1 MKLKV
6 AIIGFG
12 KIGKLRYN
20 ILKKNKFVEILSIYD
35 PKKNSNK
42 KNIFVNKPE
51 LIFNN
56 NEIDAVF
63 VSTPNYLN
71 YYYTNKLICKKK
83 FVFCEKPPTIKIS
96 ELNNIIKNEKKY
108 KKQVMYGFNHRHH
121 ESIKMMLD
129 LIRKKKFGKILWM
142 RGRYGKSVDKN
153 FFNNWRSNIKNS
165 GGGILMDQGIHM
177 LDLLNIFSNGFDVA
191 KSIVSNSFWNLDIE
205 DNVFAIFQNKKNKIS
220 ASLHSTI
227 TQWRHLFSLE
237 IFMTNGYMVLNGL
250 KTSSNSYG
258 KEELTVA
265 KNRTRLPRAI
275 SIKEKKFI
283 FKIDNSFKNE
293 TNIFINNIIKKKKF
307 QQCNSNEALEL
318 MRLIKKIYKDG

>member
-307 QQCNSNEALEL
+307 KQCNSNEALEL

>member
-1 MKLKV
+1 MKIKV

-12 KIGKLRYN
+12 KIGRLRYK
-20 ILKKNKFVEILSIYD
+20 ILKKNKFVEIISIYD
-35 PKKNSNK
+35 PSKISNRN
-42 KNIFVNKPE
+42 NIFVSKPD
-51 LIFNN
+51 LIINN

-63 VSTPNYLN
+63 VSTPNFLN

-83 FVFCEKPPTIKIS
+83 YVFCEKPPAIKIS
-96 ELNNIIKNEKKY
+96 ELKKIIKNEKKY

-121 ESIKMMLD
+121 ESIKKMLD
-129 LIRKKKFGKILWM
+129 LIKKGKFGKILWM

-153 FFNNWRSNIKNS
+153 FFNNWRSNKKKA
-165 GGGILMDQGIHM
+165 GGGILIDQGIHM
-177 LDLLNIFSNGFDVA
+177 LDLLNVFSNGFDVV
-191 KSIVSNSFWNLDIE
+191 KSIVSNSYWNLDIE
-205 DNVFAIFQNKKNKIS
+205 DNVFAILQNKKNNIS

-265 KNRTRLPRAI
+265 KSRTTLPRAI
-275 SIKEKKFI
+275 SVKEKKFI

-293 TNIFINNIIKKKKF
+293 TDIFINSILKKKQF
-307 QQCNSNEALEL
+307 HTCNSNEALEIMKL
-318 MRLIKKIYKDG
+318 LKKIYNDG